1 MWLEVAE
8 KGEYPVHFFRYED
21 LLDDP
26 VKTMEDVF
34 KFVLGVE
41 TIEKTEV

>member
-1 MWLEVAE
+1 VA
-8 KGEYPVHFFRYED
+8 KTGNYPVHFFRYED

-34 KFVLGVE
+34 KFVLGVDS
-41 TIEKTEV
+41 IEKTEV